1 MFEQSP
7 KEKLEEV
14 RDKERQFAD
23 WALQRVSQR

>member
-23 WALQRVSQR
+23 WALQRILSR